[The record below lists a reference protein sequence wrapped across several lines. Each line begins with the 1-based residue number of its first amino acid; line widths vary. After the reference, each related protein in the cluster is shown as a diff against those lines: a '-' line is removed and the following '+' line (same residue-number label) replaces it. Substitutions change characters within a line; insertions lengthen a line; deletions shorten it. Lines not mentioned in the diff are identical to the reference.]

1 MKHEVKTYTLSGH
14 CVYSANFNTAEEAH
28 KEYTEIVENLKAQL
42 PRGYSI
48 TVCRFRDGVIMAEQ
62 TITGRATR

>member
-1 MKHEVKTYTLSGH
+1 MKHEVKTFTLSGH
-14 CVYSANFNTAEEAH
+14 CVYSDSFRTAEEAH
-28 KEYTEIVENLKAQL
+28 KEYIEIVENLEAQL

-48 TVCRFRDGVIMAEQ
+48 TVCRFRDGAIMAEQ